1 MKISCEIIKDVLPL
15 YVEDIANKHTRK
27 LVEEHLDSCLDCRKE
42 LEEMKKSPVKN
53 LTMDTDAKPL
63 KKIRNI
69 IFKNKLEG
77 IVIAVLLTLTLV
89 AVIIAY
95 LTTPNYLPYSNSV
108 VDITGKG
115 DGTVLVE
122 FSEDVTGYDIER
134 YKDESGYHY
143 TITAWDS
150 FWGRNVIK
158 KSLINIVLNPRN
170 EKVTSVYYYQTDG
183 SADILVYGKNLIPD
197 GGVVTL
203 PRLALSYYLVMA
215 LIAFTLSALLLI
227 LFRRNEKAKYW
238 LIRIVALSA
247 SYLIGHLLVKGFNTI
262 TYTLLRDF
270 ISISMVAVPLYI
282 AFLLVLII
290 FQHYKSRTN

>member
-15 YVEDIANKHTRK
+15 YVEDIANKDTRK

-134 YKDESGYHY
+134 YKDESGNHY